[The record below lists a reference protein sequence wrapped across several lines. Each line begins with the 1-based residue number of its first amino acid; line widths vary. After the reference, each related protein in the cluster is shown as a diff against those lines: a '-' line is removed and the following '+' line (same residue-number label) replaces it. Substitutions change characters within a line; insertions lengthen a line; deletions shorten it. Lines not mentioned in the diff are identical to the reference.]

1 MYKET
6 KSVIRDMRE
15 QLLRAS
21 QNMAITAANRQFV
34 TEALKS
40 LNAVEQSIKDG
51 DAESTFWETW
61 DFVDSLRDLIFLKN
75 IKTGEALRWPR
86 PRKGKAMIQEVL
98 RDAKRIRKSNPRL
111 SRRGMADRLA
121 RPEFSSTTLRKKYIP
136 KWERTGEL
144 LPKE

>member
-40 LNAVEQSIKDG
+40 LNAAEQSIKDG

-61 DFVDSLRDLIFLKN
+61 DFVDSLRDLSF
-75 IKTGEALRWPR
+75 
-86 PRKGKAMIQEVL
+86 
-98 RDAKRIRKSNPRL
+98 
-111 SRRGMADRLA
+111 
-121 RPEFSSTTLRKKYIP
+121 
-136 KWERTGEL
+136 
-144 LPKE
+144 